1 MSDFFR
7 HGLISTL
14 HQLSEQPRPLEL
26 TSGRGKIGL
35 ILPCHYRD
43 FASAALIS
51 IGTWRPFNR
60 IPFAQ
65 SHETGIAKRFHERLE
80 EIIGEFTDGARAVPL
95 PPWNQSAE
103 SVEMPDFPVLQA
115 CS

>member
-1 MSDFFR
+1 MA
-7 HGLISTL
+7 IST
-14 HQLSEQPRPLEL
+14 
-26 TSGRGKIGL
+26 
-35 ILPCHYRD
+35 
-43 FASAALIS
+43 FASAKRATSPGRAYFRARQDRIDPAVPLS
-51 IGTWRPFNR
+51 RLRVSRTYFHRDVASFNR
-60 IPFAQ
+60 ILFAQ

-103 SVEMPDFPVLQA
+103 SVEMPEFPVLQA

>member
-1 MSDFFR
+1 VP
-7 HGLISTL
+7 
-14 HQLSEQPRPLEL
+14 LSRLRVSR
-26 TSGRGKIGL
+26 TYF
-35 ILPCHYRD
+35 YRD
-43 FASAALIS
+43 VAS
-51 IGTWRPFNR
+51 FNR

-103 SVEMPDFPVLQA
+103 SVEIPDFPVLQA